1 MADLFPSPARPTR
14 AAAPAPLPAQVVPL
28 TPVEGAYT
36 YAVPPHLDAAAAV
49 GARVLV
55 PFGARPITGVITARE
70 PAPAAMQG
78 KRLKA
83 IAEVLDDAPPLLAD
97 LLKLTRWMAA
107 YYACSWGEVLK
118 AALPAGVDAGGTRL
132 LARTDAPAAW
142 RGAPLGRDLLVWLDA
157 QPDARAGLD
166 VTTLGARFGRTVPG
180 ALLAELETAGLVQ
193 LSYAATRAVQVKT
206 ERTVR
211 LLVPADRA
219 QEAVRGAR
227 QLAAVAAIAELGQDG
242 ADALGAAQS
251 DVLQQ
256 SGASSATIKRLAEL
270 GLVEIGEREV
280 VRSPL
285 DAAPAVPTAPP
296 AFHPSQRGAVDAI
309 ATALM
314 DEKAETFLLQGVT
327 GSGKTEVYLQ
337 ALAATRALGKT
348 AIVLV
353 PEIAL
358 TPQTVRRFRGRF
370 GDEVAVLHSRM
381 SAGERYDAWRLLRQG
396 RYRIAIGPR
405 SAVLAPLENVGLIV
419 VDEEHETSYKQFDPA
434 PRYHARDVAVVRA
447 HFAGAVCVLGSAT
460 PSFESAHNARTG
472 KYTLLTMPQRV
483 PVKGHAA
490 APLPA
495 VRAVD
500 LAREKE
506 VRRLRGALA
515 HPLREAIA
523 RRLERGEQTIL
534 LQNRRG
540 YAPVLSCDS
549 CGTAPTC
556 PDCAVSLTLHRPGRG
571 RPTLLRCHY
580 CGHAEGVPTVCPAC
594 EAPDL
599 AQLGHGTQR
608 IEEELAELF
617 PQARVLRMDLDTTG
631 TKDAHARLL
640 AQFGRGE
647 ADILVGTQMVA
658 KGLDFPRVTLVG
670 VVDADTGMLLPDFR
684 ASERAFQLI
693 AQVAGRAGRADL
705 PGEVLVQT
713 RNPEHPAVQFALRH
727 DVDGF
732 AEHELAERRMLGY
745 PPYGRLL
752 GVEFKGPTEE
762 AAERLA
768 QAWTA
773 EARALLALQA
783 GGDSLSRLGG
793 SGPPAID
800 ILGPTQALIGK
811 IKGHWRFHTILKATL
826 STPHTALQHLART
839 ATHRIGTLP
848 KGCRVN
854 LDVDPVGLY

>member
-1 MADLFPSPARPTR
+1 MADLFPLPDALSRSSIA
-14 AAAPAPLPAQVVPL
+14 APLPAQVVPL
-28 TPVEGAYT
+28 TPVDGAYT
-36 YAVPPHLDAAAAV
+36 YAVPTHLDAAAAV

-55 PFGARPITGVITARE
+55 PFGRQPITGIVAARE
-70 PAPAAMQG
+70 PAPEAMRG

-83 IAEVLDDAPPLLAD
+83 IAEVLDDAPPLPEE

-118 AALPAGVDAGGTRL
+118 AALPAGVDVGGTRVL
-132 LARTDAPAAW
+132 TRTEAPPVW
-142 RGAPLGRDLLVWLDA
+142 RGAPLGRDLLVWLDR
-157 QPDARAGLD
+157 QPDAPTGLD
-166 VTTLGARFGRTVPG
+166 LKTLDARFGRKVPQ
-180 ALLAELETAGLVQ
+180 AVLAEMEAAGLVR
-193 LSYAATRAVQVKT
+193 LSYVATRAVQAKT
-206 ERTVR
+206 ERALR
-211 LLVPADRA
+211 LLVPAEEA
-219 QEAVRGAR
+219 QAAVRGAR
-227 QLAAVAAIAELGQDG
+227 QLAVIAALAELAQEEP
-242 ADALGAAQS
+242 ASQS
-251 DVLQQ
+251 DVLAQ
-256 SGASSATIKRLAEL
+256 SGASSATVRRLAEL
-270 GLVEIGEREV
+270 GLVEISEREV

-285 DAAPAVPTAPP
+285 GAAPTRPTEPP
-296 AFHPSQRGAVDAI
+296 DFHPSQRAAVNAI
-309 ATALM
+309 ALALM
-314 DEKAETFLLQGVT
+314 DERAETFLLQGIT

-381 SAGERYDAWRLLRQG
+381 SQGERYDAWRLLRQG
-396 RYRIAIGPR
+396 RAQIVIGPR

-460 PSFESAHNARTG
+460 PSFESVHNARIG
-472 KYTLLTMPQRV
+472 KYALLTMPERV
-483 PVKGHAA
+483 PVQGHRA
-490 APLPA
+490 APLPE
-495 VRAVD
+495 VRVVD
-500 LAREKE
+500 LTREKQ

-523 RRLERGEQTIL
+523 RRLERREQVIL

-580 CGHAEGVPTVCPAC
+580 CGHAERVPPVCPAC

-599 AQLGHGTQR
+599 AQIGHGTQR
-608 IEEELAELF
+608 IEEELAEIF

-631 TKDAHARLL
+631 TKNAHATLL

-713 RNPEHPAVQFALRH
+713 RNPDHPAVLFALRH
-727 DVDGF
+727 DTDGF
-732 AEHELAERRMLGY
+732 AEHELADRRMLGY

-752 GVEFKGPTEE
+752 GAEFKGPTEE

-768 QAWTA
+768 QQWTA
-773 EARALLALQA
+773 EARAVLATQTDRE
-783 GGDSLSRLGG
+783 GT
-793 SGPPAID
+793 PPAID

-826 STPHTALQHLART
+826 STPPTALQRLART
-839 ATHRIGTLP
+839 ATHRTGTPP

>member
-1 MADLFPSPARPTR
+1 MAGLFPLLDTPARPT
-14 AAAPAPLPAQVVPL
+14 APAPLPAQVVPL
-28 TPVEGAYT
+28 TPVEGVYT

-55 PFGARPITGVITARE
+55 PFGPRPITGIVTARE

-78 KRLKA
+78 KRIKA
-83 IAEVLDDAPPLLAD
+83 IAEVLDDAPPLPAE

-107 YYACSWGEVLK
+107 YYACSWGDVLK
-118 AALPAGVDAGGTRL
+118 AALPAGVDAGGTRQL
-132 LARTDAPAAW
+132 TRTDQPAVW
-142 RGAPLGRDLLVWLDA
+142 RGASLGRDLLVWLDG
-157 QPDARAGLD
+157 QPDAATGLD
-166 VTTLGARFGRTVPG
+166 LGALGARFGQKVPG
-180 ALLAELETAGLVQ
+180 TLLAELEAAGLMR
-193 LSYAATRAVQVKT
+193 LTYTATRAVQVKT
-206 ERTVR
+206 ERAVR
-211 LLVPADRA
+211 LLVPAEEA
-219 QEAVRGAR
+219 QSAVRGAR
-227 QLAAVAAIAELGQDG
+227 QLAVIAALAEL
-242 ADALGAAQS
+242 AAFAGGEPASQS
-251 DVLQQ
+251 DVLAQ
-256 SGASSATIKRLAEL
+256 SGASSSTVKRLAEL
-270 GLVEIGEREV
+270 ELVEVTEREV

-285 DAAPAVPTAPP
+285 GSAPVTPTEAP
-296 AFHPSQRGAVDAI
+296 AFHPSQRAAVDAV
-309 ATALM
+309 AMALM
-314 DEKAETFLLQGVT
+314 DEKAETFLLQGIT

-337 ALAATRALGKT
+337 ALAACRALGKA

-381 SAGERYDAWRLLRQG
+381 SAGERYDAWRMLRQG
-396 RYRIAIGPR
+396 RCQIAIGPR

-460 PSFESAHNARTG
+460 PSFESVHNARIG
-472 KYTLLTMPQRV
+472 KYTLLKMPERV

-490 APLPA
+490 APLPT
-495 VRAVD
+495 VRVVD
-500 LAREKE
+500 LAREKQ

-540 YAPVLSCDS
+540 YAPVLSCDD

-580 CGHAEGVPTVCPAC
+580 CGHAEAVPTVCPAC
-594 EAPDL
+594 SAPDL

-608 IEEELAELF
+608 VEEELAALF

-631 TKDAHARLL
+631 TKDAHATLL
-640 AQFGRGE
+640 AQFGRGD

-713 RNPEHPAVQFALRH
+713 RNPDHPAVAFALRH

-732 AEHELAERRMLGY
+732 AAHELAERRMLGY

-752 GVEFKGPTEE
+752 GAEFKAPTEE

-768 QAWTA
+768 HQWTA
-773 EARALLALQA
+773 EARALLAAQMD
-783 GGDSLSRLGG
+783 GDGA
-793 SGPPAID
+793 PPAID

-826 STPHTALQHLART
+826 TTPPTALQRLARA
-839 ATHRIGTLP
+839 ATHRVGTPP
-848 KGCRVN
+848 KGCRIN